1 LGEDNRSFMTA
12 SDGESA
18 TGLLSL
24 RGITKS
30 FPGVRAVDNISVDFY
45 SGKIHALMGENGA
58 GKSTLMKII
67 TGIYQPDSG
76 EMSFRG
82 KRLAP
87 RSYRESLAMGIDIV
101 HQEIQVVPDASVAE
115 NIMLD
120 KLSLVSP
127 GGRVNWKRLYE
138 EASVFM
144 REVGLHLAPSTTV
157 RQLSAAYKQLIQIA
171 RALAARATVIL
182 LDEPTS
188 SLSLSEAENLFVLL
202 DGLKTRGVTLI
213 YVSHKIEE
221 VYRIAD
227 NISVMRDGKLIGT
240 RTSID
245 LERRELVRMMIG
257 RDLREQRIGTI
268 EVNKKRVVLRVDA
281 LNKAR
286 KCRDISFELHE
297 GEILGFYGLVGAG
310 RTELA
315 RVLIGEEQADSG
327 SVYVN
332 GEKAAINR
340 VSDALFRYKIGYVTE
355 NRKEEGLFLG
365 GSVLTNLTLLVWKKM
380 RHPLT
385 RYISRKKEEE
395 AAGKMVSALSVRT
408 RTLADLAANL
418 SGGNQQKISIGRW
431 LLADCDILIID
442 EPTVG
447 VDVGAKEQIHQL
459 IWNLAC
465 LERKAIIL
473 ISSEM
478 AEIIRLSSR
487 VLIFADHQIVGEVN
501 GLDDKS
507 YIKVR
512 DEIGNLLN
520 AIH

>member
-1 LGEDNRSFMTA
+1 MIA
-12 SDGESA
+12 SDKELA
-18 TGLLSL
+18 TGSLAL

-30 FPGVRAVDNISVDFY
+30 FPGVRAVDNVSLDFY
-45 SGKIHALMGENGA
+45 PGKIHALMGENGA
-58 GKSTLMKII
+58 GKSTVMKII

-76 EMSFRG
+76 EMSFNG

-127 GGRVNWKRLYE
+127 GGRVNWRRLYE

-144 REVGLHLAPSTTV
+144 REVGLNLPPSTVV
-157 RQLSAAYKQLIQIA
+157 RQLSAAHKQLIQIA

-188 SLSLSEAENLFVLL
+188 SLSLNEADNLFKLL
-202 DGLKTRGVTLI
+202 DGLKKRDVTLI

-227 NISVMRDGKLIGT
+227 TISVMRDGKLIGT
-240 RTSID
+240 RTSTE

-257 RDLREQRIGTI
+257 RDLREQRIGPT
-268 EVNKKRVVLRVDA
+268 EVNERRVVLKVDA

-286 KCRDISFELHE
+286 KCRAISFELHE

-310 RTELA
+310 RTEFA
-315 RVLIGEEQADSG
+315 RVLIGEDQADSG

-332 GEKAAINR
+332 GKKAAINR

-355 NRKEEGLFLG
+355 NRKEEGLFPGRVRTDQSYAARLEENASPSDTLHQQKERG
-365 GSVLTNLTLLVWKKM
+365 GGRRENGLRAFRAHTQSCRSGGESQRRQPAKDQH
-380 RHPLT
+380 R
-385 RYISRKKEEE
+385 
-395 AAGKMVSALSVRT
+395 KMVVGRLRYPDHRRTDRGSRRRRQRADPSV
-408 RTLADLAANL
+408 DLEPGATGAESDYPYL
-418 SGGNQQKISIGRW
+418 LRDGGNHPAVQPDPDFCRSTDYW
-431 LLADCDILIID
+431 
-442 EPTVG
+442 
-447 VDVGAKEQIHQL
+447 
-459 IWNLAC
+459 
-465 LERKAIIL
+465 
-473 ISSEM
+473 
-478 AEIIRLSSR
+478 
-487 VLIFADHQIVGEVN
+487 
-501 GLDDKS
+501 
-507 YIKVR
+507 
-512 DEIGNLLN
+512 
-520 AIH
+520 

>member
-1 LGEDNRSFMTA
+1 MTA
-12 SDGESA
+12 SDEEVA
-18 TGLLSL
+18 TGSLAL

-30 FPGVRAVDNISVDFY
+30 FPGVRAVDNVSVDFHP
-45 SGKIHALMGENGA
+45 GKIHALMGENGA

-76 EMSFRG
+76 QMSFNG
-82 KRLAP
+82 TRLAP
-87 RSYRESLAMGIDIV
+87 KSYRESLAMGIDIV

-120 KLSLVSP
+120 KLSLVSR
-127 GGRVNWKRLYE
+127 GSRVNWRRLYE
-138 EASVFM
+138 EALVYM
-144 REVGLHLAPSTTV
+144 REVGLHLPPSTVV

-188 SLSLSEAENLFVLL
+188 SLSLIEADNLFRLL
-202 DGLKTRGVTLI
+202 AGLKMRGATLI

-227 NISVMRDGKLIGT
+227 TISVMRDGKLIGT
-240 RTSID
+240 GTSTA

-257 RDLREQRIGTI
+257 RDLREQRIGST
-268 EVNKKRVVLRVDA
+268 EVNVRRVVLKVDA
-281 LNKAR
+281 LNRVR

-297 GEILGFYGLVGAG
+297 GEILGFYGLIGAG
-310 RTELA
+310 RTEFA
-315 RVLIGEEQADSG
+315 RVLIGEDQADSG
-327 SVYVN
+327 SVFVN
-332 GEKAAINR
+332 GKKAAINR

-365 GSVLTNLTLLVWKKM
+365 GSVLTNLTLLVWKRM
-380 RHPLT
+380 CHPLT
-385 RYISRKKEEE
+385 RCISRKKEEE
-395 AAGKMVSALSVRT
+395 AARKMVSELSVRT
-408 RTLADLAANL
+408 PSLHDLAANL

-459 IWNLAC
+459 IWNLARW
-465 LERKAIIL
+465 ERKAIIL

-478 AEIIRLSSR
+478 AEVIRLSSR
-487 VLIFADHQIVGEVN
+487 ILVFADQQVVGEVDR
-501 GLDDKS
+501 LDDEERS
-507 YIKVR
+507 YARVR
-512 DEIGNLLN
+512 DEIGNLLS

>member
-1 LGEDNRSFMTA
+1 MTA
-12 SDGESA
+12 CDEEVA
-18 TGLLSL
+18 TGSLAL
-24 RGITKS
+24 RGISKS
-30 FPGVRAVDNISVDFY
+30 FPGVKAVDNVSVDFY
-45 SGKIHALMGENGA
+45 PAKIHALMGENGA
-58 GKSTLMKII
+58 GKSTVMKII

-76 EMSFRG
+76 EMSFNG
-82 KRLAP
+82 ERLAP

-101 HQEIQVVPDASVAE
+101 HQEIQVIPDASVGE

-127 GGRVNWKRLYE
+127 GGWVNWKRLYE

-144 REVGLHLAPSTTV
+144 REVGLNLAPSAVV
-157 RQLSAAYKQLIQIA
+157 RQLSAAHKQLIQIA

-188 SLSLSEAENLFVLL
+188 SLSLSEADNLFNLL
-202 DGLKTRGVTLI
+202 AGLKMRGATLI

-227 NISVMRDGKLIGT
+227 TISVMRDGKLIGT
-240 RTSID
+240 ATSTA

-257 RDLREQRIGTI
+257 RDLREQRIGST
-268 EVNKKRVVLRVDA
+268 EVNERKVVLKVDA
-281 LNKAR
+281 LNRVR

-297 GEILGFYGLVGAG
+297 GEILGFYGLIGAG
-310 RTELA
+310 RTEFA
-315 RVLIGEEQADSG
+315 RVLIGEDHADSG

-332 GEKAAINR
+332 GKKAFINR

-355 NRKEEGLFLG
+355 NRKEEGLFMG
-365 GSVLTNLTLLVWKKM
+365 GSVLTNLTLLVWKRM

-385 RYISRKKEEE
+385 RYISRMKEEE
-395 AAGKMVSALSVRT
+395 AARKMVSELSVRT
-408 RTLADLAANL
+408 RSLHDLASNL

-447 VDVGAKEQIHQL
+447 VDVGAKEQIYQL
-459 IWNLAC
+459 IWNLARW
-465 LERKAIIL
+465 ERKAIIL

-487 VLIFADHQIVGEVN
+487 ILVFADQQVIGEVDR
-501 GLDDKS
+501 LDDEERS
-507 YIKVR
+507 YTRVR
-512 DEIGNLLN
+512 DEIGNLLS

>member
-1 LGEDNRSFMTA
+1 MIA
-12 SDGESA
+12 SGTELA
-18 TGLLSL
+18 TECLTL
-24 RGITKS
+24 RGIGKR
-30 FPGVRAVDNISVDFY
+30 FPGVRAVDNVSLDFY
-45 SGKIHALMGENGA
+45 PGQIHALMGENGA

-76 EMSFRG
+76 EMRFRG

-120 KLSLVSP
+120 KLAVVSS
-127 GGRVNWKRLYE
+127 GGRVNWRRLYE
-138 EASVFM
+138 QASVFM
-144 REVGLHLAPSTTV
+144 REVGLHLPPSTVV
-157 RQLSAAYKQLIQIA
+157 RQLSAAHKQLIQIA

-188 SLSLSEAENLFVLL
+188 SLSLNEADNLFALL
-202 DGLKTRGVTLI
+202 DNLKKCGVTLI

-227 NISVMRDGKLIGT
+227 TISVMRDGKLIGT
-240 RTSID
+240 RRSTE
-245 LERRELVRMMIG
+245 LERRDLVRMMIG
-257 RDLREQRIGTI
+257 RDLREQRIGPTA
-268 EVNKKRVVLRVDA
+268 VNEGKVVLKVET
-281 LNKAR
+281 LTKTR
-286 KCRDISFELHE
+286 KCRAISFELHE

-310 RTELA
+310 RTEFA
-315 RVLIGEEQADSG
+315 RVLIGEDRADSG
-327 SVYVN
+327 SVYVD
-332 GEKAAINR
+332 GEKAAIHR
-340 VSDALFRYKIGYVTE
+340 ISDALFRYKIGYVTE

-365 GSVLTNLTLLVWKKM
+365 ESVLTNLTLLVWKKM
-380 RHPLT
+380 RHPVT
-385 RYISRKKEEE
+385 RYISRKNEEV

-408 RTLADLAANL
+408 RSLADLAANL

-465 LERKAIIL
+465 IERKAIIL

-487 VLIFADHQIVGEVN
+487 ILLFADQQIIGEVSR
-501 GLDDKS
+501 LDDKS
-507 YIKVR
+507 YTKVR
-512 DEIGNLLN
+512 DEIGNLLS

>member
-1 LGEDNRSFMTA
+1 MG
-12 SDGESA
+12 SDQELA
-18 TGLLSL
+18 TGSLAL
-24 RGITKS
+24 RGISKS
-30 FPGVRAVDNISVDFY
+30 FPGVRAVDNVSFDFY
-45 SGKIHALMGENGA
+45 PGKIHALMGENGA
-58 GKSTLMKII
+58 GKSTVMKII

-76 EMSFRG
+76 EMTFHG

-127 GGRVNWKRLYE
+127 GGRVNWRRLYE
-138 EASVFM
+138 EAAAFM
-144 REVGLHLAPSTTV
+144 GEVGLHLPPSTVV

-188 SLSLSEAENLFVLL
+188 SLSLNEADNLFKLL
-202 DGLKTRGVTLI
+202 DGLKKRDVTLI

-227 NISVMRDGKLIGT
+227 TISVMRDGKLIGT
-240 RTSID
+240 QTSTE
-245 LERRELVRMMIG
+245 LERGELVRMMIG
-257 RDLREQRIGTI
+257 RDLREQRIGPT
-268 EVNKKRVVLRVDA
+268 EVNESKVVLKVDA
-281 LNKAR
+281 LTKAR
-286 KCRDISFELHE
+286 KCKAISFELHE

-310 RTELA
+310 RTEFA
-315 RVLIGEEQADSG
+315 RVLIGEDQADSG
-327 SVYVN
+327 SIYVN
-332 GEKAAINR
+332 GQKAAINR

-355 NRKEEGLFLG
+355 NRKEEGLFLDE
-365 GSVLTNLTLLVWKKM
+365 SVLTNLTLLVWKKM

-395 AAGKMVSALSVRT
+395 AARKMVSGLSVRM
-408 RTLADLAANL
+408 RSLADLTANL

-447 VDVGAKEQIHQL
+447 VDVGSKEQIHQL
-459 IWNLAC
+459 IWNLAR

-478 AEIIRLSSR
+478 AEIIRLCSR
-487 VLIFADHQIVGEVN
+487 ILVFAEQQIIGEVN
-501 GLDDKS
+501 RLDEEQRT
-507 YIKVR
+507 YTKVR
-512 DEIGNLLN
+512 DEIGNLLS

>member
-1 LGEDNRSFMTA
+1 MIA
-12 SDGESA
+12 SDKELP
-18 TGLLSL
+18 TGSL
-24 RGITKS
+24 ALRAISKS
-30 FPGVRAVDNISVDFY
+30 FPGVRAVDKVSLDFY
-45 SGKIHALMGENGA
+45 PGKIHALMGENGA
-58 GKSTLMKII
+58 GKSTVMKLI

-76 EMSFRG
+76 EMSFNG

-120 KLSLVSP
+120 KLSLVST
-127 GGRVNWKRLYE
+127 GGLVNWRRLYE
-138 EASVFM
+138 EASAFM
-144 REVGLHLAPSTTV
+144 QEVGLDLPPSTVV
-157 RQLSAAYKQLIQIA
+157 RQLSAAHKQLIQIA

-188 SLSLSEAENLFVLL
+188 SLSLNEADNLFKLL
-202 DGLKTRGVTLI
+202 VGLKKRDVTLI

-227 NISVMRDGKLIGT
+227 TISVMRDGKLIGT
-240 RTSID
+240 RTSAE

-257 RDLREQRIGTI
+257 RDLREQRIGPS
-268 EVNKKRVVLRVDA
+268 EVNERRIVLKVEA
-281 LNKAR
+281 LTKAR
-286 KCRDISFELHE
+286 KCRAISFELHE
-297 GEILGFYGLVGAG
+297 GEILGFYGLVGSG
-310 RTELA
+310 RTEFA
-315 RVLIGEEQADSG
+315 RVLIGEDQADSG

-332 GEKAAINR
+332 GKKAAINR

-355 NRKEEGLFLG
+355 NRKEEGLFLDD
-365 GSVLTNLTLLVWKKM
+365 SVLTNLTLLVWNKM

-385 RYISRKKEEE
+385 RAISRKKEEE

-408 RTLADLAANL
+408 RSLADLVANL

-459 IWNLAC
+459 IWNLAR

-487 VLIFADHQIVGEVN
+487 ILIFADQQIIGEVTR
-501 GLDDKS
+501 LDDEERS
-507 YIKVR
+507 YRKVR
-512 DEIGNLLN
+512 DEIGNLLS

>member
-1 LGEDNRSFMTA
+1 MSA
-12 SDGESA
+12 SEQKST
-18 TGLLSL
+18 TGPLAL

-30 FPGVRAVDNISVDFY
+30 FPGVRAVDNVTVDFY
-45 SGKIHALMGENGA
+45 PGKIHALMGENGA
-58 GKSTLMKII
+58 GKSTVMKII

-76 EMSFRG
+76 EMSFHG
-82 KRLAP
+82 ERLAP

-101 HQEIQVVPDASVAE
+101 HQEIQVVPEASVAE

-127 GGRVNWKRLYE
+127 GGRVNWRRLYE

-144 REVGLHLAPSTTV
+144 QEVGLHLPPSTVV

-188 SLSLSEAENLFVLL
+188 SLSLSESDNLFNLL
-202 DGLKTRGVTLI
+202 DGLKQRGVTVI

-227 NISVMRDGKLIGT
+227 SISVMRDGKLIGT
-240 RTSID
+240 RPRAE
-245 LERRELVRMMIG
+245 LERNELVRMMIG
-257 RDLREQRIGTI
+257 RDLREQRIGSTKVS
-268 EVNKKRVVLRVDA
+268 ESKVVLKVEA
-281 LNKAR
+281 LSKAG
-286 KCRDISFELHE
+286 KCTDISFELRE
-297 GEILGFYGLVGAG
+297 GEILGFYGLIGAG
-310 RTELA
+310 RTEFA
-315 RVLIGEEQADSG
+315 RVLIGEDQADSG

-332 GEKAAINR
+332 GQKATIRR

-365 GSVLTNLTLLVWKKM
+365 ESVLTNLTLLVWKRM

-385 RYISRKKEEE
+385 RYISRKKEEV
-395 AAGKMVSALSVRT
+395 AARKMVSELSVRA
-408 RTLADLAANL
+408 RSLADLAANL

-459 IWNLAC
+459 IWNLAR

-487 VLIFADHQIVGEVN
+487 ILVFANQQIIGEV
-501 GLDDKS
+501 GRLDDEERS
-507 YIKVR
+507 YAKVR
-512 DEIGNLLN
+512 DEIGNLLS

>member
-1 LGEDNRSFMTA
+1 MIA
-12 SDGESA
+12 SDKELA
-18 TGLLSL
+18 TGCLAL

-30 FPGVRAVDNISVDFY
+30 FPGVRAVDNVSLDFY
-45 SGKIHALMGENGA
+45 PGKIHALMGENGA
-58 GKSTLMKII
+58 GKSTVMKII

-76 EMSFRG
+76 EMSFHG

-127 GGRVNWKRLYE
+127 GGRVKWRRLYE
-138 EASVFM
+138 EAAVFM
-144 REVGLHLAPSTTV
+144 GEVGLHLPPSTVV

-188 SLSLSEAENLFVLL
+188 SLSLNEADNLFKLL
-202 DGLKTRGVTLI
+202 DGLKKRDVTLI

-227 NISVMRDGKLIGT
+227 TISVMRDGKLIGT
-240 RTSID
+240 QTSTE

-257 RDLREQRIGTI
+257 RDLREQRIGPT
-268 EVNKKRVVLRVDA
+268 EVNEKRVVLKVDA
-281 LNKAR
+281 LTKAR
-286 KCRDISFELHE
+286 KCRAISFELHE

-310 RTELA
+310 RTEFA
-315 RVLIGEEQADSG
+315 RVLIGEDQADSG

-332 GEKAAINR
+332 GQKAAINR

-355 NRKEEGLFLG
+355 NRKEEGLFLDE
-365 GSVLTNLTLLVWKKM
+365 SVLTNLTLLVWKKM

-395 AAGKMVSALSVRT
+395 AAGKMVSGLSVRM
-408 RTLADLAANL
+408 RSLADLTANL

-447 VDVGAKEQIHQL
+447 VDVGSKEQIHQL
-459 IWNLAC
+459 IWNLAR

-478 AEIIRLSSR
+478 AEIIRLCSR
-487 VLIFADHQIVGEVN
+487 ILVFADQQIIGEVN
-501 GLDDKS
+501 RLDEEQRT
-507 YIKVR
+507 YTKVR
-512 DEIGNLLN
+512 DEIGNLLS

>member
-1 LGEDNRSFMTA
+1 
-12 SDGESA
+12 
-18 TGLLSL
+18 
-24 RGITKS
+24 
-30 FPGVRAVDNISVDFY
+30 
-45 SGKIHALMGENGA
+45 
-58 GKSTLMKII
+58 MKII

-76 EMSFRG
+76 EMSFHG

-120 KLSLVSP
+120 KLSLSLTGRP
-127 GGRVNWKRLYE
+127 GELETLERRGVGVYAGGGLTPPAINRRSAVERGLQATYPNC
-138 EASVFM
+138 ASL
-144 REVGLHLAPSTTV
+144 GG
-157 RQLSAAYKQLIQIA
+157 A
-171 RALAARATVIL
+171 RYGDPA
-182 LDEPTS
+182 DEPTS
-188 SLSLSEAENLFVLL
+188 SLSLNEADKLFKLL
-202 DGLKTRGVTLI
+202 EGLKKRDVTLI

-227 NISVMRDGKLIGT
+227 TISVMRDGGLIGT
-240 RTSID
+240 RTSTE

-257 RDLREQRIGTI
+257 RDLREQRIGPT
-268 EVNKKRVVLRVDA
+268 ELNEKKVVLKVDA
-281 LNKAR
+281 LTKAR
-286 KCRDISFELHE
+286 KCRAISFELHE

-310 RTELA
+310 RTEFA
-315 RVLIGEEQADSG
+315 RVLIGEDRADSG

-332 GEKAAINR
+332 GKKAAINR

-355 NRKEEGLFLG
+355 NRKEEGLFLEE
-365 GSVLTNLTLLVWKKM
+365 SVLTNLTLLVWKKM

-395 AAGKMVSALSVRT
+395 AAGKMVSGLSVRT
-408 RTLADLAANL
+408 RSLADLTANL

-459 IWNLAC
+459 IWNLAR

-478 AEIIRLSSR
+478 AEVIRLCSR
-487 VLIFADHQIVGEVN
+487 ILVFADQQIIGEVN
-501 GLDDKS
+501 RLDEEQRT
-507 YIKVR
+507 YTTVR
-512 DEIGNLLN
+512 DEIGNLLS
-520 AIH
+520 AMH

>member
-1 LGEDNRSFMTA
+1 MTA
-12 SDGESA
+12 SDEEVA
-18 TGLLSL
+18 TGSLAL

-30 FPGVRAVDNISVDFY
+30 FPGVRAVDNVSVDFY
-45 SGKIHALMGENGA
+45 PGKIHALMGENGA

-76 EMSFRG
+76 QMSFNG
-82 KRLAP
+82 TRLAP
-87 RSYRESLAMGIDIV
+87 KSYLESLAMGIDIV

-120 KLSLVSP
+120 KLSLVSR
-127 GGRVNWKRLYE
+127 GGRVNWRRLYE
-138 EASVFM
+138 EALVYM
-144 REVGLHLAPSTTV
+144 REVGLHLPPSTVV

-182 LDEPTS
+182 FDEPTS
-188 SLSLSEAENLFVLL
+188 SLSLIEADNLFRLL
-202 DGLKTRGVTLI
+202 AGLKMRGATLI

-227 NISVMRDGKLIGT
+227 TISVMRDGKLIGT
-240 RTSID
+240 GTSTA

-257 RDLREQRIGTI
+257 RDLREQRIGST
-268 EVNKKRVVLRVDA
+268 EVNERKVVLKVDA
-281 LNKAR
+281 LNRVR

-297 GEILGFYGLVGAG
+297 GEILGFYGLIGAG
-310 RTELA
+310 RTEFA
-315 RVLIGEEQADSG
+315 RVLIGEDQADSG

-332 GEKAAINR
+332 GKKAAINR
-340 VSDALFRYKIGYVTE
+340 VSEALFRYKIGYITE

-365 GSVLTNLTLLVWKKM
+365 GSVLTNLTLLVWKRM

-395 AAGKMVSALSVRT
+395 AARKMVSELTVRT
-408 RTLADLAANL
+408 RSLHDLAANL

-459 IWNLAC
+459 IWNLARW
-465 LERKAIIL
+465 ERKAIIL

-487 VLIFADHQIVGEVN
+487 ILVFADQQVIGEVDR
-501 GLDDKS
+501 LDDEERS
-507 YIKVR
+507 YTRVR
-512 DEIGNLLN
+512 DEIGNLLS

>member
-1 LGEDNRSFMTA
+1 MIA
-12 SDGESA
+12 SDKQFA
-18 TGLLSL
+18 TGSL
-24 RGITKS
+24 ALREITKN
-30 FPGVRAVDNISVDFY
+30 FPGVRAVDNVSLDFY
-45 SGKIHALMGENGA
+45 PGKIHALMGENGA
-58 GKSTLMKII
+58 GKSTVMKII

-76 EMSFRG
+76 EMSFHG

-101 HQEIQVVPDASVAE
+101 HQEIQIVPDASVAE

-127 GGRVNWKRLYE
+127 GGRVNWRRLYE
-138 EASVFM
+138 EAAVFM
-144 REVGLHLAPSTTV
+144 EEVGLHLPPSTVV

-188 SLSLSEAENLFVLL
+188 SLSLNEADNLFKLL
-202 DGLKTRGVTLI
+202 DGLKNRDVTLI

-227 NISVMRDGKLIGT
+227 TISVMRDGKLIGT
-240 RTSID
+240 QTSSD

-257 RDLREQRIGTI
+257 RDLREQRIGPT
-268 EVNKKRVVLRVDA
+268 EVNEKRVVLKVDA
-281 LNKAR
+281 LTKAR
-286 KCRDISFELHE
+286 KCRSISFELHE

-310 RTELA
+310 RTEFA
-315 RVLIGEEQADSG
+315 RVLIGEDQADSG

-332 GEKAAINR
+332 GKKAAINS

-355 NRKEEGLFLG
+355 NRKEEGLFLDE
-365 GSVLTNLTLLVWKKM
+365 SVLTNLTLLVWKKM

-395 AAGKMVSALSVRT
+395 AAGKMVSGLSVRM
-408 RTLADLAANL
+408 RSLADLTANL

-447 VDVGAKEQIHQL
+447 VDVGSKEQIHQL
-459 IWNLAC
+459 IWNLAR

-478 AEIIRLSSR
+478 AEIIRLCSR
-487 VLIFADHQIVGEVN
+487 ILVFADQQIIGEVN
-501 GLDDKS
+501 RLGEEQRT
-507 YIKVR
+507 YTKVR
-512 DEIGNLLN
+512 DEIGNLLS

>member
-1 LGEDNRSFMTA
+1 MTA
-12 SDGESA
+12 SDEELATESLA
-18 TGLLSL
+18 L

-30 FPGVRAVDNISVDFY
+30 FPGVRAVDNVSVDFY
-45 SGKIHALMGENGA
+45 PGKIHALMGENGA
-58 GKSTLMKII
+58 GKSTVMKII
-67 TGIYQPDSG
+67 TGIYQSDSG
-76 EMSFRG
+76 EMRFHG

-87 RSYRESLAMGIDIV
+87 KSYRESLAMGIDIV

-120 KLSLVSP
+120 KLALVSR
-127 GGRVNWKRLYE
+127 GGQVNWKRLYE

-144 REVGLHLAPSTTV
+144 GEVGLHLPPSTVV

-188 SLSLSEAENLFVLL
+188 SLSLSEADTLFNLL
-202 DGLKTRGVTLI
+202 DGLKKRGVTLI

-227 NISVMRDGKLIGT
+227 TISVMRDGKLIGT
-240 RTSID
+240 RSRTE
-245 LERRELVRMMIG
+245 LERGELVRMMIG
-257 RDLREQRIGTI
+257 RDLREQRIGPTDVD
-268 EVNKKRVVLRVDA
+268 ERKVVLKVEA

-286 KCRDISFELHE
+286 KCKDISFELHE

-315 RVLIGEEQADSG
+315 RVLIGEDQADSG

-332 GEKAAINR
+332 GKKAAIKR

-365 GSVLTNLTLLVWKKM
+365 ESVLTNLTLLVWKKM

-385 RYISRKKEEE
+385 RYISRRKEEE
-395 AAGKMVSALSVRT
+395 AARKMVSELSVRT
-408 RTLADLAANL
+408 RSLAELTSNL

-459 IWNLAC
+459 IWNLAR

-487 VLIFADHQIVGEVN
+487 ILVFSDQRVIGEVN
-501 GLDDKS
+501 RLDDEERS
-507 YIKVR
+507 YTRVR
-512 DEIGNLLN
+512 DEIGNLLSG
-520 AIH
+520 IH

>member
-1 LGEDNRSFMTA
+1 MTA
-12 SDGESA
+12 CDEEVA
-18 TGLLSL
+18 TGSLAL

-30 FPGVRAVDNISVDFY
+30 FPGVRAVDNVSVDFY
-45 SGKIHALMGENGA
+45 PGKIHALMGENGA

-76 EMSFRG
+76 QMSFNG
-82 KRLAP
+82 ARLAP
-87 RSYRESLAMGIDIV
+87 KSYLESLAMGIDIV

-120 KLSLVSP
+120 KLSLVSR
-127 GGRVNWKRLYE
+127 GGRVNWRRLYE
-138 EASVFM
+138 EALVYM
-144 REVGLHLAPSTTV
+144 REVGLHLPPSTVV

-188 SLSLSEAENLFVLL
+188 SLSLIEADNLFRLL
-202 DGLKTRGVTLI
+202 AGLKMRGATLI

-227 NISVMRDGKLIGT
+227 TISVMRDGKLIGT
-240 RTSID
+240 ATSTA

-257 RDLREQRIGTI
+257 RDLREQRIGST
-268 EVNKKRVVLRVDA
+268 EVNERKVVLKVDA
-281 LNKAR
+281 LNRVR

-297 GEILGFYGLVGAG
+297 GEILGFYGLIGAG
-310 RTELA
+310 RTEFA
-315 RVLIGEEQADSG
+315 RVLIGEDQADSG

-332 GEKAAINR
+332 GKKATINR

-355 NRKEEGLFLG
+355 NRKEEGLFMG
-365 GSVLTNLTLLVWKKM
+365 GSVLTNLTLLVWKRM

-385 RYISRKKEEE
+385 RYISRMKEEE
-395 AAGKMVSALSVRT
+395 AARKMVSELSVRT
-408 RTLADLAANL
+408 RSLHDLAANL

-459 IWNLAC
+459 IWNLARW
-465 LERKAIIL
+465 ERKAIIL

-487 VLIFADHQIVGEVN
+487 ILVFADQQVIGEVDR
-501 GLDDKS
+501 LDDEERS
-507 YIKVR
+507 YTRVR
-512 DEIGNLLN
+512 DEIGNLLS

>member
-1 LGEDNRSFMTA
+1 MTA
-12 SDGESA
+12 SDEEVA
-18 TGLLSL
+18 TGSLAL

-30 FPGVRAVDNISVDFY
+30 FPGVRAVDNVSVDFY
-45 SGKIHALMGENGA
+45 PGKIHALMGENGA

-76 EMSFRG
+76 QMSFNG
-82 KRLAP
+82 TRLAP
-87 RSYRESLAMGIDIV
+87 KSYRESLAMGIDIV
-101 HQEIQVVPDASVAE
+101 HQEIKVVPDASVAE

-120 KLSLVSP
+120 KLSLVSR
-127 GGRVNWKRLYE
+127 GSRVNWRRLYE
-138 EASVFM
+138 EALVYM
-144 REVGLHLAPSTTV
+144 REVGLHLPPSTVV

-188 SLSLSEAENLFVLL
+188 SLSLIEADNLFRLL
-202 DGLKTRGVTLI
+202 AGLKMRGATLI

-227 NISVMRDGKLIGT
+227 TISVMRDGKLIGT
-240 RTSID
+240 GTSTA

-257 RDLREQRIGTI
+257 RDLREQRIGST
-268 EVNKKRVVLRVDA
+268 EVNVRRVVLKVDA
-281 LNKAR
+281 LNRVR

-297 GEILGFYGLVGAG
+297 GEILGFYGLIGAG
-310 RTELA
+310 RTEFA
-315 RVLIGEEQADSG
+315 RVLIGEDQADSG
-327 SVYVN
+327 SVFVN
-332 GEKAAINR
+332 GKKAAINR

-365 GSVLTNLTLLVWKKM
+365 GSVLTNLTLLVWKRM

-385 RYISRKKEEE
+385 RCISRKKEEE
-395 AAGKMVSALSVRT
+395 AARKMVSELSVRT
-408 RTLADLAANL
+408 PSLHDLAANL

-459 IWNLAC
+459 IWNLARW
-465 LERKAIIL
+465 ERKAIIL

-478 AEIIRLSSR
+478 AEVIRLSSR
-487 VLIFADHQIVGEVN
+487 ILVFADQQVVGEVDR
-501 GLDDKS
+501 LDDEERS
-507 YIKVR
+507 YARVR
-512 DEIGNLLN
+512 DEIGNLLS